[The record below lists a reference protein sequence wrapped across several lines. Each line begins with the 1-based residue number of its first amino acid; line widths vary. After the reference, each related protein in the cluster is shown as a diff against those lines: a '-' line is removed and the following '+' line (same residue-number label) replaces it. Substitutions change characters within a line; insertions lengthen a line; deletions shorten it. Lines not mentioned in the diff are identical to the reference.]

1 MDAIKTQAL
10 RDLLK
15 DKSLLKEQ
23 CYIDGKWVD
32 SDDKIDVTN
41 PASGDVI
48 ASVPKLGAKETKQA
62 IAAAEKA
69 MKGWAAKTAKEQA
82 WRKNSQARKANA
94 NE

>member
-32 SDDKIDVTN
+32 SDDKIDVTT

-48 ASVPKLGAKETKQA
+48 AAVPKLGAKETKQA
-62 IAAAEKA
+62 IEEMGDVAEDGV
-69 MKGWAAKTAKEQA
+69 KGDTVKVIRIDREF
-82 WRKNSQARKANA
+82 SF
-94 NE
+94 